1 MAERSHS
8 MYRLEPMVAD
18 DVPEVSRVERRCF
31 SNPWP
36 AAAYRRELRLP
47 DQNAYVVLRQLPV
60 VPAPT
65 GGANGHGKTTNGTAP
80 GRPDGPRPLGRL
92 ALLPFGRRAEAN
104 APRIVGFAGMWTMFD
119 EAHITTIGVE
129 PEQRGQGLGE
139 LLLVALTD
147 EAIRRGAEW
156 LTLEVRVSNGP
167 AQGLYRKHGFS
178 VQGVRK
184 RYYSDN
190 NEDAYIMWSP
200 SLRDPAYLDRYAEL
214 RAGVLARFPNT
225 GLPPA
230 MPHLGDRPLAEG
242 RGAAS

>member
-1 MAERSHS
+1 MAERSHPV
-8 MYRLEPMVAD
+8 YRLEPMVAD
-18 DVPEVSRVERRCF
+18 DVTEVSRVERRCF
-31 SNPWP
+31 ANPWP

-47 DQNAYVVLRQLPV
+47 DQNAYVVLRQLP
-60 VPAPT
+60 AAQSLT
-65 GGANGHGKTTNGTAP
+65 EGANGHGKARNGAAP
-80 GRPDGPRPLGRL
+80 GRHDGPRPLARL
-92 ALLPFGRRAEAN
+92 SLLPFGRRAEPN

-129 PEQRGQGLGE
+129 PEQRGRGLGE
-139 LLLVALTD
+139 LLLVALAD

-156 LTLEVRVSNGP
+156 MTLEVRVSNEQ
-167 AQGLYRKHGFS
+167 AQGLYRKYGFS

-200 SLRDPAYLDRYAEL
+200 SLRDPTYLEQYGEL
-214 RAGVLARFPNT
+214 RVGVLSRFPDA
-225 GLPPA
+225 GLPPVL
-230 MPHLGDRPLAEG
+230 PRLGDRPVVQG